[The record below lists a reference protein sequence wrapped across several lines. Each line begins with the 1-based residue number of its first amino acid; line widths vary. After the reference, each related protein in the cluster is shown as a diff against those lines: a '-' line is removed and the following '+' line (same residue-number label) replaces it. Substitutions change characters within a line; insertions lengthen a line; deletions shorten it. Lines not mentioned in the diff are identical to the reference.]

1 VIEEKL
7 KMKHF
12 VLLLAG
18 GLLALSGC
26 IHMNGV
32 KGSGVRKTET
42 RDVASFKSIESDGAY
57 EIEVNCQKPLSL
69 QVEGDDN
76 ILPLVKTDVRDGVL
90 YITNLQ
96 PYHTRQPVVLRIA
109 APNIERI
116 VSNGAGNFNVSNL
129 KNDAFELHST
139 GATSFNAN
147 GQTKSIRIES
157 SGAGKINAGEL
168 RAEKANVSIS
178 GAASVDVFA
187 SDQLDVNLSGVGHV
201 SYSGNPKTVNK
212 NISGLGAVSAKSSS

>member
-1 VIEEKL
+1 
-7 KMKHF
+7 MKNLF
-12 VLLLAG
+12 
-18 GLLALSGC
+18 GLLAVALLAFTGC
-26 IHMNGV
+26 FHMNGI
-32 KGSGVRKTET
+32 KGSGVRKTEM
-42 RDVASFKSIESDGAY
+42 RDVGSFKAIESDGAY
-57 EIEVNCQKPLSL
+57 EIEVNCQKPLSV

-90 YITNLQ
+90 YITNPQ
-96 PYHTRQPVVLRIA
+96 PYHTRQAVLLRIT

-116 VSNGAGNFNVSNL
+116 TSNGAGNFNVSNV
-129 KNDAFELHST
+129 KNDSFELHST
-139 GATSFNAN
+139 GATSFNAG
-147 GQTKSIRIES
+147 GQAKSVRIES

-168 RAEKANVSIS
+168 RAEKVIVSIS

-212 NISGLGAVSAKSSS
+212 NIGGLGSVSAKGSS

>member
-1 VIEEKL
+1 
-7 KMKHF
+7 MKKHIW
-12 VLLLAG
+12 LLAV
-18 GLLALSGC
+18 GLLAFAGC
-26 IHMNGV
+26 FHMNGI
-32 KGSGVRKTET
+32 KGSGVRKTEK
-42 RDVASFKSIESDGAY
+42 RDVTSFKSIEANGAY
-57 EIEVNCQKPLSL
+57 EIDVDCQKPLGL
-69 QVEGDDN
+69 EIEGDDN

-90 YITNLQ
+90 YLTNPQ

-139 GATSFNAN
+139 GATSFNAS
-147 GQTKSIRIES
+147 GQTKSVRIET

-212 NISGLGAVSAKSSS
+212 NINGLGSVSAKGSS